1 MSVLTQILKET
12 LFLSFPCQA
21 VLNCPVLP
29 ESQHRLPSLTA
40 LKYVSQI
47 REHVMKKVSQT
58 AMNKDLIGQ
67 SIETIDNEL
76 NLMQM
81 KLEQEFAEVSGR
93 TSSQDKPEE
102 PGEVLDGAAS
112 SQDNLFKNETFG
124 EQRREKIT
132 ENKQLYQKLKE
143 LIQIYKL
150 RV

>member
-1 MSVLTQILKET
+1 LDQKKEQKLKMSVLTQMLKET

-21 VLNCPVLP
+21 VLNCPVTP

-40 LKYVSQI
+40 LKYTSQI

-81 KLEQEFAEVSGR
+81 KLEQGFASTSRR
-93 TSSQDKPEE
+93 TSSQDKAEE
-102 PGEVLDGAAS
+102 PSDALDGTGS
-112 SQDNLFKNETFG
+112 SKDNLHKNETFG
-124 EQRREKIT
+124 EQHKEKIT
-132 ENKQLYQKLKE
+132 ENK
-143 LIQIYKL
+143 
-150 RV
+150 